1 MRSCSKRTA
10 FTRNYITA
18 SLRIKIY
25 RQCFIGVEGMKKP
38 LALALSVLIAL
49 LLCGCTYNDCETV
62 SDMRFLYGTYLFFGN
77 YNPDGAAV
85 SYYTWDGDPEKTD
98 IVIPEKYG
106 KQKIKC
112 LGGYFGRGL
121 PSPFFIDCSS
131 YLGIKSD
138 VDETVGSLTG
148 SMDPSMIEPGTK
160 VVYTDFTI
168 HLSKYIEK
176 IYARADATVYTVR
189 GEKTAYC
196 PRVSIICDEDNTT
209 FYSKDGKLYYRQ
221 DDTLVDG
228 FLYAENQ

>member
-1 MRSCSKRTA
+1 MYGSY
-10 FTRNYITA
+10 FM
-18 SLRIKIY
+18 
-25 RQCFIGVEGMKKP
+25 F
-38 LALALSVLIAL
+38 
-49 LLCGCTYNDCETV
+49 
-62 SDMRFLYGTYLFFGN
+62 FLK

-85 SYYTWDGDPEKTD
+85 SHYKWEGDPEKTD
-98 IVIPEKYG
+98 IIIPEKYG
-106 KQKIKC
+106 RQKIKC

-138 VDETVGSLTG
+138 VDETVGSLTT

-176 IYARADATVYTVR
+176 IYARADATEYTVK

-196 PRVSIICDEDNTT
+196 PRVSIICDEDNKT

-228 FLYAENQ
+228 FNYAP

>member
-1 MRSCSKRTA
+1 
-10 FTRNYITA
+10 
-18 SLRIKIY
+18 
-25 RQCFIGVEGMKKP
+25 MKKP

-49 LLCGCTYNDCETV
+49 LLCGCTAYCYEDTV
-62 SDMRFLYGTYLFFGN
+62 SDMNIMYGSYFMSMSE
-77 YNPDGAAV
+77 YNPDVAAV
-85 SYYTWDGDPEKTD
+85 SGYVWDGDPEKTD

-112 LGGYFGRGL
+112 LGGYWGKGL

-148 SMDPSMIEPGTK
+148 SMDPSMIEAGTK

-209 FYSKDGKLYYRQ
+209 FYSKNGKLYYRQ
-221 DDTLVDG
+221 DDTLADG
-228 FLYAENQ
+228 FFYGDEQ

>member
-1 MRSCSKRTA
+1 
-10 FTRNYITA
+10 
-18 SLRIKIY
+18 
-25 RQCFIGVEGMKKP
+25 MKKP
-38 LALALSVLIAL
+38 LILALSVFISL
-49 LLCGCTYNDCETV
+49 LLCGCTTYCYEDTV
-62 SDMRFLYGTYLFFGN
+62 SDMEIMYGSYFMFFLN
-77 YNPDGAAV
+77 
-85 SYYTWDGDPEKTD
+85 
-98 IVIPEKYG
+98 G

-112 LGGYFGRGL
+112 LGGYFGKGV

-138 VDETVGSLTG
+138 VDETVGSLTT

-176 IYARADATVYTVR
+176 IYARADATEYTVK
-189 GEKTAYC
+189 GEKIAYC
-196 PRVSIICDEDNTT
+196 PRVSIICDEDNKT

-228 FLYAENQ
+228 FNYAQ

>member
-1 MRSCSKRTA
+1 M
-10 FTRNYITA
+10 
-18 SLRIKIY
+18 
-25 RQCFIGVEGMKKP
+25 GVEVMKKP
-38 LALALSVLIAL
+38 LALALSVFIAL

-176 IYARADATVYTVR
+176 IYARVDATEYTVK

-196 PRVSIICDEDNTT
+196 PRVSIICDEDNKT

-228 FLYAENQ
+228 FNYAP

>member
-1 MRSCSKRTA
+1 
-10 FTRNYITA
+10 
-18 SLRIKIY
+18 
-25 RQCFIGVEGMKKP
+25 MKKP
-38 LALALSVLIAL
+38 LILAFSVFMAL
-49 LLCGCTYNDCETV
+49 LLCGCTYNDCDTV
-62 SDMRFLYGTYLFFGN
+62 SDMQFLYGTYLFFGK

-106 KQKIKC
+106 RQKIKC

-148 SMDPSMIEPGTK
+148 SMDPSMIEPDTK
-160 VVYTDFTI
+160 VIYTDFTI

-176 IYARADATVYTVR
+176 IFARAFGTVYTVD
-189 GEKTAYC
+189 GEKIAYC
-196 PRVSIICDEDNTT
+196 PRVSIICDEDNKT

-228 FLYAENQ
+228 FNYAP

>member
-1 MRSCSKRTA
+1 M
-10 FTRNYITA
+10 RNYITA

-25 RQCFIGVEGMKKP
+25 RQCFIGVEVMKKP
-38 LALALSVLIAL
+38 LVLALSVFISL
-49 LLCGCTYNDCETV
+49 LLCGCTTYCYEDTV
-62 SDMRFLYGTYLFFGN
+62 SDMEIMYGSYFMSMSE
-77 YNPDGAAV
+77 YNPGGAAV
-85 SYYTWDGDPEKTD
+85 SCYAWDGDPEKTD

-112 LGGYFGRGL
+112 LGGYWGKGAPRRFY
-121 PSPFFIDCSS
+121 IDSDS

-138 VDETVGSLTG
+138 LDERGDEMTQG
-148 SMDPSMIEPGTK
+148 MNPSMIEPSTR
-160 VVYTDFTI
+160 VIYTDFTI

-176 IYARADATVYTVR
+176 IFARTFGTVYTVD

-196 PRVSIICDEDNTT
+196 PRVSIICDEDNKT
-209 FYSKDGKLYYRQ
+209 FYSKDGMLYYRQ

>member
-1 MRSCSKRTA
+1 
-10 FTRNYITA
+10 
-18 SLRIKIY
+18 
-25 RQCFIGVEGMKKP
+25 MKKP

-49 LLCGCTYNDCETV
+49 LICGCTYNDCETV
-62 SDMRFLYGTYLFFGN
+62 SDMQFLYGSYLFFKN
-77 YNPDGAAV
+77 YNPGGAAV

-138 VDETVGSLTG
+138 VDEMGESMTF
-148 SMDPSMIEPGTK
+148 SMDASMIEPSTR
-160 VVYTDFTI
+160 VIYTDFTI

-176 IYARADATVYTVR
+176 IYARADATEYTVN
-189 GEKTAYC
+189 GEKIAYC
-196 PRVSIICDEDNTT
+196 PRVRIICDEDNKT

-221 DDTLVDG
+221 DDTLADG
-228 FLYAENQ
+228 FFYGNEQ